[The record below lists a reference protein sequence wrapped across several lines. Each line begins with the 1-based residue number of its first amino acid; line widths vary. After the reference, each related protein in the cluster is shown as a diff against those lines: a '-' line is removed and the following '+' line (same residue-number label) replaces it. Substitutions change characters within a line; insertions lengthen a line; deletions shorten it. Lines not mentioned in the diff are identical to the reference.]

1 MNEETRSIVE
11 YVSQVREIM
20 EISEYMQDPI
30 LDEALG
36 YVVKLSVK
44 STKEV
49 IPPGAVSNLVIKL
62 QSIAGQCA
70 VKAKYYTVF
79 EKGPEA
85 SKRKNVYYTVEESLD
100 KIVNALKYGA
110 KNGNY

>member
-1 MNEETRSIVE
+1 MTEENNDIIK

-20 EISEYMQDPI
+20 EISEYMNDPI

-36 YVVKLSVK
+36 YVVRLSVK

-49 IPPGAVSNLVIKL
+49 IPAGAMTQLVVKL
-62 QSIAGQCA
+62 QSIAGQCS
-70 VKAKYYTVF
+70 VKAKYYTIM

-85 SKRKNVYYTVEESLD
+85 AKKKNIYYTVAEVLD
-100 KIVNALKYGA
+100 KIANALKYGA
-110 KNGNY
+110 KNGS